1 MTAMTDVPRYCSQCA
16 APLTPGDAFC
26 AACGAVV
33 ATQPQRPNGGYHDPE
48 TGKWVRDEAAVAAAK
63 KKLYATLPLTFIA
76 LLVIIW
82 LIFG

>member
-1 MTAMTDVPRYCSQCA
+1 MIEPRYCSRCA
-16 APLTPGDAFC
+16 APLNPGDAFC
-26 AACGAVV
+26 ASCGAPVTV
-33 ATQPQRPNGGYHDPE
+33 NAEPPAPKGGYHDPE
-48 TGKWVRDEAAVAAAK
+48 TGTWVRDEAAVAAAK